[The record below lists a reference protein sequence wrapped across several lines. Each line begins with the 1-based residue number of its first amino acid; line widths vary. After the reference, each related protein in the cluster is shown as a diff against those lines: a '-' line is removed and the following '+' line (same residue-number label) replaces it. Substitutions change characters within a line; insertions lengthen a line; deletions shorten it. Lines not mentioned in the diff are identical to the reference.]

1 MTVLHAAE
9 WHLLEM
15 IKLADQK
22 PTDVTFLCVI
32 DLSTYRPLCNNVSV
46 WLFDTHTVYTGC
58 GRERCTQGQACVA
71 TWCQLE
77 SVTLPGIGKQRLHN
91 ITKTAV
97 NPLFPN
103 FNYTTGCLSSG
114 GGWDHYDFTAQND
127 PHICRGLQGLL
138 ISSEKLIITRQMV
151 RCLTVKLQILTQDTQ
166 KNPLHVS
173 KATTANDNV
182 SLGNN
187 NMKFC
192 ISQIW
197 GHKEKNV
204 LLSV

>member
-1 MTVLHAAE
+1 MLVSDYLTHILYTLGVAE
-9 WHLLEM
+9 
-15 IKLADQK
+15 KGACKDK
-22 PTDVTFLCVI
+22 P
-32 DLSTYRPLCNNVSV
+32 
-46 WLFDTHTVYTGC
+46 
-58 GRERCTQGQACVA
+58 TQGQANA
-71 TWCQLE
+71 RTTWCQLE

-103 FNYTTGCLSSG
+103 FNYTTRCLSSG

-151 RCLTVKLQILTQDTQ
+151 RCLTVKLQILTQDTH
-166 KNPLHVS
+166 KKPLHVS
-173 KATTANDNV
+173 KACDNV